1 MPFFYYQAFSKTGTK
16 QSGVLEGTSQ
26 QSIRERLIKQGLYP
40 VSVILQN
47 NDGGIGFRGLLNRF
61 FQPSLTLKDKLFFT
75 KQLAMLLKSGI
86 ALADAINLM
95 IDQSPKYMHG
105 MLVKIRDVLKE
116 GGSFAEILSM
126 YPRSFPPLY
135 VQLIKAGEASGQM
148 EKVLLRLAGFLE
160 EEDAFNKSVKSAVQ
174 GPMIQLGMVVAVA
187 SFLLTFIVPKIA
199 DVFTSMGNKKL
210 PAVTRFVLFL
220 SDSLIHNYVMV
231 IVMIIVIVGVYKIW
245 SISESGQ
252 LTLDKI
258 KLKIPVIKYFNR
270 AVAVVQFSQ
279 TLGLLLESGV
289 NIAEALEIVV
299 QIVDNQILVE
309 ALKKAQDNIIKQG
322 KVTEYLQ
329 KTHLFSSVDVH
340 LIGTGEQS
348 GALDTMLIQVG
359 KYNQEDLKEF
369 SAGLTALLNPLSM
382 AILAVVVGTIII
394 GVMAPLTDMSS
405 MMGGS

>member
-148 EKVLLRLAGFLE
+148 EKVLLRLAGFL
-160 EEDAFNKSVKSAVQ
+160 DQ
-174 GPMIQLGMVVAVA
+174 
-187 SFLLTFIVPKIA
+187 
-199 DVFTSMGNKKL
+199 
-210 PAVTRFVLFL
+210 
-220 SDSLIHNYVMV
+220 
-231 IVMIIVIVGVYKIW
+231 
-245 SISESGQ
+245 
-252 LTLDKI
+252 
-258 KLKIPVIKYFNR
+258 
-270 AVAVVQFSQ
+270 
-279 TLGLLLESGV
+279 
-289 NIAEALEIVV
+289 
-299 QIVDNQILVE
+299 
-309 ALKKAQDNIIKQG
+309 
-322 KVTEYLQ
+322 
-329 KTHLFSSVDVH
+329 
-340 LIGTGEQS
+340 
-348 GALDTMLIQVG
+348 
-359 KYNQEDLKEF
+359 
-369 SAGLTALLNPLSM
+369 
-382 AILAVVVGTIII
+382 
-394 GVMAPLTDMSS
+394 
-405 MMGGS
+405 

>member
-258 KLKIPVIKYFNR
+258 KLKIPIIKYFNR